1 LLFNKVMAESIL
13 SQNEVDAL
21 LEGISTSDDDKLYDG
36 EVRDFN
42 LAEQQYIGR
51 GRLPTL
57 ELINER
63 FTRLLRIGLFNFL
76 RRSSEVSSGA
86 IKVTEYGE
94 FLKTLAQPT
103 NINLIQI
110 KPLRGTA
117 LIVIDPDLIF
127 LFVDNFFGGD
137 GRFQVK
143 GTGREFTPTE
153 QRTIQRVLNIIF
165 DSYSKAWDPVYK
177 ISMSFLR
184 SEINTQFAN
193 IAGPTELVA
202 ITTFRIDIGA
212 IGGLV
217 NFCFPYSMI
226 EPIRE
231 LLSND
236 LQGQPENVDDT
247 WTELMK
253 QQLKSAEVEAIADLC
268 TISTSLRKVMNMK
281 VGDIIPVNLNS
292 LIELKVDGVP
302 ILNGSY
308 GQFED
313 QYAIRVENLIK
324 INE

>member
-1 LLFNKVMAESIL
+1 MAESIL

-21 LEGISTSDDDKLYDG
+21 LEGISASDDDKLYDG

>member
-1 LLFNKVMAESIL
+1 MAESIL

-165 DSYSKAWDPVYK
+165 DS
-177 ISMSFLR
+177 
-184 SEINTQFAN
+184 
-193 IAGPTELVA
+193 
-202 ITTFRIDIGA
+202 
-212 IGGLV
+212 
-217 NFCFPYSMI
+217 
-226 EPIRE
+226 
-231 LLSND
+231 
-236 LQGQPENVDDT
+236 
-247 WTELMK
+247 
-253 QQLKSAEVEAIADLC
+253 
-268 TISTSLRKVMNMK
+268 
-281 VGDIIPVNLNS
+281 
-292 LIELKVDGVP
+292 
-302 ILNGSY
+302 
-308 GQFED
+308 
-313 QYAIRVENLIK
+313 
-324 INE
+324 

>member
-1 LLFNKVMAESIL
+1 MAESIL

-21 LEGISTSDDDKLYDG
+21 LDGISSTDNDKLYDG

-103 NINLIQI
+103 NINLIQV

-177 ISMSFLR
+177 IAMSFIR

-231 LLSND
+231 LLAND
-236 LQGQPENVDDT
+236 LQGQPESTDET
-247 WTELMK
+247 WTNLLTH
-253 QQLKSAEVEAIADLC
+253 QLKSAEVEAIANLC
-268 TISTSLRKVMNMK
+268 SISTTLRSVMHMK
-281 VGDIIPVNLNS
+281 IGDTIPVQLNPV
-292 LIELKVDGVP
+292 IELKGDGVP
-302 ILNGSY
+302 VLEGSY
-308 GQFED
+308 GKFED
-313 QYAIRVENLIK
+313 QYAIRVEKLIN
-324 INE
+324 ISE

>member
-1 LLFNKVMAESIL
+1 MSENLL
-13 SQNEVDAL
+13 SQNEVNAL
-21 LEGISTSDDDKLYDG
+21 LDGVASSPSENLFEG
-36 EVRDFN
+36 EVKEFN

-76 RRSSEVSSGA
+76 RRSSEVSSGS

-94 FLKTLAQPT
+94 FLKTLPAPT
-103 NINLIQI
+103 NINLIAI

-143 GTGREFTPTE
+143 SSGREFTPTE
-153 QRTIQRVLNIIF
+153 QRTIQRVVNIIC
-165 DSYSKAWDPVYK
+165 DSYTKAWDPVYK
-177 ISMSFLR
+177 IAMSFLR

-202 ITTFRIDIGA
+202 ITSFRIDIGA
-212 IGGLV
+212 IGGRV
-217 NFCFPYSMI
+217 NFCFPYTMI
-226 EPIRE
+226 EPIRN
-231 LLSND
+231 LLAND
-236 LQGQPENVDDT
+236 LQGQPESIDEV

-253 QQLKSAEVEAIADLC
+253 QQIKSAEVEVVANLC
-268 TISTSLRKVMNMK
+268 TIPTSFRDVLQLK
-281 VGDIIPVNLNS
+281 VGDVIPAAISDSIDLSV
-292 LIELKVDGVP
+292 EGVP
-302 ILNGSY
+302 ILSGKY
-308 GQFED
+308 GQYEE
-313 QYAIRVENLIK
+313 QYAIRVEKLISYSEQV
-324 INE
+324 NPS

>member
-1 LLFNKVMAESIL
+1 MAESIL

-21 LEGISTSDDDKLYDG
+21 LDGISTAADGSLFDG
-36 EVRDFN
+36 EVRNFN

-76 RRSSEVSSGA
+76 RRSSEISSGA

-94 FLKTLAQPT
+94 FLKTLEQPT

-110 KPLRGTA
+110 KPLRGTG
-117 LIVIDPDLIF
+117 LIVINPDLIF

-143 GTGREFTPTE
+143 GTSREFTPTE

-165 DSYSKAWDPVYK
+165 DCYARAWDPVYK
-177 ISMSFLR
+177 INLSWLR

-202 ITTFRIDIGA
+202 ITSFRIDIGA
-212 IGGLV
+212 IGGLIH
-217 NFCFPYSMI
+217 FCFPYSMI
-226 EPIRE
+226 EPIRD

-236 LQGQPENVDDT
+236 LQSNPDNADSQ
-247 WTELMK
+247 WTQSLT
-253 QQLKSAEVEAIADLC
+253 QQLKSAEVEAVANLC
-268 TISTSLRKVMNMK
+268 TVNTSLRAVLAMQ
-281 VGDIIPVNLNS
+281 VGDIIPVHINPTV
-292 LIELKVDGVP
+292 ELKVDGVP
-302 ILNGSY
+302 ILQGVY
-308 GQFED
+308 GQFEE
-313 QYAIRVENLIK
+313 QYAIRVESLIN

>member
-1 LLFNKVMAESIL
+1 MAESIL

-21 LEGISTSDDDKLYDG
+21 LDGISSTDNDKLYDG

-103 NINLIQI
+103 NINLIQV

-177 ISMSFLR
+177 IAMSFIR

-231 LLSND
+231 LLAND
-236 LQGQPENVDDT
+236 LQGQPESTDET
-247 WTELMK
+247 WTNLLTH
-253 QQLKSAEVEAIADLC
+253 QLKSAEVEAIANLC
-268 TISTSLRKVMNMK
+268 SISTTLRSVMHMK
-281 VGDIIPVNLNS
+281 VGDTIPVQLNPV
-292 LIELKVDGVP
+292 IELKVDGVP
-302 ILNGSY
+302 VLEGSY
-308 GQFED
+308 GKFED
-313 QYAIRVENLIK
+313 QYAIRVEKLIN
-324 INE
+324 ISE

>member
-1 LLFNKVMAESIL
+1 MAESIL

-21 LEGISTSDDDKLYDG
+21 LEGISASDDDKLYDG

-236 LQGQPENVDDT
+236 LQGQPENVDDS

-253 QQLKSAEVEAIADLC
+253 QQLKSAEIEAIADLC

>member
-1 LLFNKVMAESIL
+1 MAESIL

-302 ILNGSY
+302 IVNGSY

-313 QYAIRVENLIK
+313 QYALRVENLIK

>member
-1 LLFNKVMAESIL
+1 MAESIL

-177 ISMSFLR
+177 INMSFLR

-247 WTELMK
+247 WADLMK
-253 QQLKSAEVEAIADLC
+253 QQLKSAEVEAIVDLC
-268 TISTSLRKVMNMK
+268 TVNTSLRKVMSMK

-313 QYAIRVENLIK
+313 QYAIRVENLIN
-324 INE
+324 ISE

>member
-1 LLFNKVMAESIL
+1 MAESLL

-21 LEGISTSDDDKLYDG
+21 LEGISPSDNENLFDG
-36 EVRDFN
+36 EVREFN

-94 FLKTLAQPT
+94 FLKTLSQPT

-143 GTGREFTPTE
+143 SSGREFTPTE

-177 ISMSFLR
+177 ISMSFMR

-236 LQGQPENVDDT
+236 LQGQSDNVDET
-247 WTELMK
+247 WTDLMK
-253 QQLKSAEVEAIADLC
+253 QQLKSAEVEAIVDLC
-268 TISTSLRKVMNMK
+268 TFSTSLRKVIDMK

-292 LIELKVDGVP
+292 LIELKVDNVP

-313 QYAIRVENLIK
+313 QYAIRVENLIN

>member
-1 LLFNKVMAESIL
+1 MAESIL

-21 LEGISTSDDDKLYDG
+21 LEGISASDDDKLYDG

-94 FLKTLAQPT
+94 FLKTLTQPT

-236 LQGQPENVDDT
+236 LQGQPENVDDS

-253 QQLKSAEVEAIADLC
+253 QQLKSAEIEAIADLC

-313 QYAIRVENLIK
+313 QYAIRVENLIN

>member
-1 LLFNKVMAESIL
+1 
-13 SQNEVDAL
+13 
-21 LEGISTSDDDKLYDG
+21 
-36 EVRDFN
+36 
-42 LAEQQYIGR
+42 
-51 GRLPTL
+51 
-57 ELINER
+57 
-63 FTRLLRIGLFNFL
+63 
-76 RRSSEVSSGA
+76 
-86 IKVTEYGE
+86 
-94 FLKTLAQPT
+94 
-103 NINLIQI
+103 LIQI

-236 LQGQPENVDDT
+236 LQGQPENIDDT

-268 TISTSLRKVMNMK
+268 TIATSLRKVMNMK

>member
-1 LLFNKVMAESIL
+1 MAESIL

-21 LEGISTSDDDKLYDG
+21 LEGISTSGDDKLYDG

-236 LQGQPENVDDT
+236 LQGQPETLDDS

-281 VGDIIPVNLNS
+281 VGDIIPANLNS

-324 INE
+324 ISE

>member
-1 LLFNKVMAESIL
+1 MAEGIL

-21 LEGISTSDDDKLYDG
+21 LEGVNTSSDDKLYDG
-36 EVRDFN
+36 EVKEFN

-117 LIVIDPDLIF
+117 IIVIDPDLIF

-165 DSYSKAWDPVYK
+165 DSYSKAWEPVYK
-177 ISMSFLR
+177 ISMSFIR

-226 EPIRE
+226 EPIRD
-231 LLSND
+231 LLAND
-236 LQGQPENVDDT
+236 LQGQSENEDEV
-247 WTELMK
+247 WGGLLK
-253 QQLKSAEVEAIADLC
+253 QQITAAEVEAVADLC
-268 TISTSLRKVMNMK
+268 TIPSTLRAVMHLK
-281 VGDIIPVNLNS
+281 VGDVIPVQIPPM
-292 LIELKVDGVP
+292 IELKVDGVP
-302 ILNGSY
+302 IIRGSY
-308 GQFED
+308 GQNED
-313 QYAIRVENLIK
+313 QYAIRVENLIFV
-324 INE
+324 NQ

>member
-1 LLFNKVMAESIL
+1 MAESIL

-236 LQGQPENVDDT
+236 LQGQPENVDDI

-253 QQLKSAEVEAIADLC
+253 QQLKSAEIEAIADLC

-292 LIELKVDGVP
+292 LIELRSMVFRFSMVVMVNLK
-302 ILNGSY
+302 ISM
-308 GQFED
+308 
-313 QYAIRVENLIK
+313 QYVLK
-324 INE
+324 I